1 MFKRVGITLPCE
13 RQIRRAGRIC
23 DPHGR
28 GGGGTHPRNGAYV
41 DEARARLSSFYL
53 SAQIVR
59 GRPAEAGDDSKVSS
73 VADAPG
79 RPQVAD
85 QSAWCQEA
93 VQQHWSSVLRRPV
106 YPGHAEPMPTV
117 AAGCSPSPFQ
127 NEAYL
132 HSHPVL
138 INLAVFHARLLLDH
152 VQTSDPTQCPVCAFK
167 ALLDCGIEA
176 GR

>member
-1 MFKRVGITLPCE
+1 M
-13 RQIRRAGRIC
+13 
-23 DPHGR
+23 
-28 GGGGTHPRNGAYV
+28 
-41 DEARARLSSFYL
+41 
-53 SAQIVR
+53 
-59 GRPAEAGDDSKVSS
+59 KVSS

-93 VQQHWSSVLRRPV
+93 VQQHWSSVLRRTA
-106 YPGHAEPMPTV
+106 YPGHAEPVPTV
-117 AAGCSPSPFQ
+117 AAGYSPSPFQ
-127 NEAYL
+127 NEGYL

-167 ALLDCGIEA
+167 APWTAASKLVGEA
-176 GR
+176 AVIFDTLATAIFASLMELAA